1 MQSTPTTYEVK
12 KMAKAF
18 KQQLIE
24 AVIAK
29 NPGTA
34 SNLTV
39 GDVDFGAVAEFS
51 GDAGRNTK
59 ITLTAKAESQ
69 NFKGE
74 KEFHYIRLASQD
86 LIGAKAYEQA
96 GSLELE
102 NSVIVAKLNEEMVT
116 KGYVDDEFAESELT
130 IEKTDG
136 DSGAKVYT
144 VKVNDA
150 HIKFLAG
157 TIAVFTYSNPAPEKV
172 ALSGLEGEHDGF
184 TAPGVGG

>member
-1 MQSTPTTYEVK
+1 
-12 KMAKAF
+12 MAKAF
-18 KQQLIE
+18 NQQLIE
-24 AVIAK
+24 AVKAK
-29 NPGTA
+29 NPETA
-34 SNLTV
+34 SALSV
-39 GDVDFGAVAEFS
+39 ADVDFGAVEAHS

-96 GSLELE
+96 GSLDLE
-102 NSVIVAKLNEEMVT
+102 NSVIVTKLNEEMVT
-116 KGYVDDEFAESELT
+116 KGYTDDAFAESELT

-144 VKVNDA
+144 VKVNEG
-150 HIKFLAG
+150 HIKYLAG

-172 ALSGLEGEHDGF
+172 ALDGLEGELDGF
-184 TAPGVGG
+184 TASGVGG

>member
-1 MQSTPTTYEVK
+1 
-12 KMAKAF
+12 MAKAF

-29 NPGTA
+29 NSATA

-96 GSLELE
+96 GSLDLE

-116 KGYVDDEFAESELT
+116 KGYVDDEFAENELS
-130 IEKTDG
+130 IEKTEG

-172 ALSGLEGEHDGF
+172 ALSGLEGELDGF

>member
-1 MQSTPTTYEVK
+1 
-12 KMAKAF
+12 MAKAF

-29 NPGTA
+29 NSGTA
-34 SNLTV
+34 FNLTV

-86 LIGAKAYEQA
+86 LIGAKAYVQA
-96 GSLELE
+96 GSLDLE
-102 NSVIVAKLNEEMVT
+102 NSVIVTKLNKEMVT
-116 KGYVDDEFAESELT
+116 KGYVDDEFAESELS

-144 VKVNDA
+144 VKVSEG

-157 TIAVFTYSNPAPEKV
+157 TIATFTYSNPAPEKV
-172 ALSGLEGEHDGF
+172 ALSGLEGELDGF